1 MSASTHHDVAIVGYG
16 PVGTLIAL
24 LLQKLGLSV
33 AIIER
38 DTELCPFPRAAHFD
52 DEIIRALQSVDLAHL
67 IDDMEPPNVYEY
79 FDKDWNKFLSRVFP
93 KGQSDQG
100 YAHDYM
106 FFQPDVESAMRATL
120 LAAPNPPTL
129 LIGHEVLALVDTG
142 GEVVVT
148 VRDRAQGDESTLHA
162 SYVIGADGAR
172 SLVRKAMGSE
182 YVEISPSNSWYIVD
196 VKLIADADPGWDQ
209 WEWCHPERCVTL
221 VPLCGPYRR
230 FEFDVKDGET
240 ADQLTNLDFTWKLLE
255 PWLKPGEAEILRRDV
270 YQFHSLLADRWRSGR
285 LLIAGDAAH
294 LMSPKLGQGLCTGMR
309 DAVNLAWKLARV
321 VRGTAPDMLLDSYEL
336 ERKPPAQQYVEISAF
351 MVGEI
356 LGHARSGAAAP
367 AIEVEQIV
375 LQRQKM
381 GPDETRADDA
391 LVGTLSRQPFLAD
404 GRHLD
409 EAVGYRFALL
419 VTPAAAA
426 ALDDEVRSG
435 LDSLDTAVIVADHDP
450 VAGYLADMGR
460 EAILIRPDRYVAG
473 SAVAADDVAA
483 VVARAA
489 ADYSGHAGNSG
500 HPSGA

>member
-1 MSASTHHDVAIVGYG
+1 MNAGTHHDVAIVGYG
-16 PVGTLIAL
+16 PVGTMIAL
-24 LLQKLGLSV
+24 LLQRLGLSV
-33 AIIER
+33 VIVER

-106 FFQPDVESAMRATL
+106 FFQPDVEAAMRATL

-129 LIGHEVLALVDTG
+129 LTGHEVLSIADTG
-142 GEVVVT
+142 SEVALT
-148 VRDRAQGDESTLHA
+148 VRDLATDDESTLHA

-196 VKLIADADPGWDQ
+196 VRLTADADPGWDQ

-230 FEFDVKDGET
+230 FEFDVKEGET
-240 ADQLTNLDFTWKLLE
+240 ADELMALDSTWKLLE
-255 PWLKPGEAEILRRDV
+255 PWLKPGDAEILRRDV

-321 VRGTAPDMLLDSYEL
+321 VRGAAPDSLLDSYEL

-381 GPDETRADDA
+381 GPDVTRVDDA

-419 VTPAAAA
+419 VSPAAHAVI
-426 ALDDEVRSG
+426 DDAVRSD
-435 LDSLDTAVIVADHDP
+435 LAALDTAVIVAEHDS
-450 VAGYLADMGR
+450 VADYLADMGR

-473 SAVAADDVAA
+473 SAVEAHEVPHLVAA
-483 VVARAA
+483 VSAA
-489 ADYSGHAGNSG
+489 FTEVS
-500 HPSGA
+500 